1 MMNVMKKALCLLLAC
16 VMVLP
21 LAACKKGTDEE
32 ENSSDIQI
40 SDELS
45 GETLTA
51 GDAADHVFSLAV
63 DLEKSLNPITTT
75 STLNRN
81 VDNLVYDRLFEVD
94 ENFNVT
100 SRVLEE
106 WYYSKGENGG
116 GTWIL
121 TVRGEP
127 QYWNAS

>member
-1 MMNVMKKALCLLLAC
+1 MMKAMKKPLCLLLTLALTLALGAC
-16 VMVLP
+16 G
-21 LAACKKGTDEE
+21 KDGEGEE
-32 ENSSDIQI
+32 ENNDIQL

-51 GDAADHVFSLAV
+51 GDAADKVFSLAV

-75 STLNRN
+75 STLNQN

-100 SRVLEE
+100 SRILED
-106 WYYSKGENGG
+106 
-116 GTWIL
+116 
-121 TVRGEP
+121 
-127 QYWNAS
+127 